1 MYKKLINTIEK
12 ENINYINHKLYSTK
26 GMIAHYDDITAI
38 IVDNKQITSQV
49 DENTVLLQEL
59 GHYISGAYYRSA
71 SPFELIEKMEHKAD
85 KTAWEKYI
93 PYEHVM
99 KLMSIGFTTVTDLAE
114 YFDIDAPYMARCMN
128 YYYNQY
134 GFNYQ

>member
-26 GMIAHYDDITAI
+26 GMITHYNDITAI
-38 IVDNKQITSQV
+38 VVDDKQIISQT

-59 GHYISGAYYRSA
+59 GHYSAGAYYRST
-71 SPFELIEKMEHKAD
+71 SPFELIEKMEYKAD
-85 KTAWEKYI
+85 KTAWEQFI
-93 PYEHVM
+93 PYQKVLS
-99 KLMSIGFTTVTDLAE
+99 LMRIGFTTVTDLAE
-114 YFDIDAPYMARCMN
+114 YFNIDAPYMARCIN

-134 GFNYQ
+134 RFNY

>member
-26 GMIAHYDDITAI
+26 GMIAHYNDITAI
-38 IVDNKQITSQV
+38 VVDDKQITSQT

-59 GHYISGAYYRSA
+59 GHYSAGAYYRST
-71 SPFELIEKMEHKAD
+71 SPFELIEKMEYKAD
-85 KTAWEKYI
+85 KTAWEKFI
-93 PYEHVM
+93 PYKKVLA
-99 KLMSIGFTTVTDLAE
+99 LMEIGFTTVTDLAE
-114 YFDIDAPYMARCMN
+114 YFNIDASYMARCIF

-134 GFNYQ
+134 GFNY